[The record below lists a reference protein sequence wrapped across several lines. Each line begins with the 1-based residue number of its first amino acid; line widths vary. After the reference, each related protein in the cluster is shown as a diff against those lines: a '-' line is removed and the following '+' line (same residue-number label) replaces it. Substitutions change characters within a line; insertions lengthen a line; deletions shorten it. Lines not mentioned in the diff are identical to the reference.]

1 MIKFPPP
8 DRRTNMSF
16 LRENKNLPKIAS
28 QLLGHCT
35 PLSISDCYAAPDEGV
50 ITREWQDLL
59 DRYHTAIA
67 IEPRGE
73 DEQPS

>member
-1 MIKFPPP
+1 MIKLPLP
-8 DRRTNMSF
+8 DHRTNMSF
-16 LRENKNLPKIAS
+16 LSENINLSHIAS

-35 PLSISDCYAAPDEGV
+35 PLSISDCYAALDEGV